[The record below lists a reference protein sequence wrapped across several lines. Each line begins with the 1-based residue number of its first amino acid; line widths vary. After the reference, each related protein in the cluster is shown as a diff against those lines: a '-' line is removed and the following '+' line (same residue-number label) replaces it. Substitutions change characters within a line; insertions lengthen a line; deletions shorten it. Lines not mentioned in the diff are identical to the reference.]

1 MNRKLLL
8 LALASSLVSVATAQE
23 KTASNSTPGV
33 TTDPDGLAVVEITG
47 SLIRSS
53 EKVQFNQVQT
63 ITPEDIQATG
73 SVTVADYLHDL
84 AVNSASSWGDNFA
97 YGATGG
103 AGIAMRGLS
112 EKYTL
117 VLVDGQR
124 VAPYGFPS
132 NGTDTFV
139 DLNTIPLNAI
149 ERIEIVH
156 DVRNRA
162 SERVPEKLGYEHVE
176 SRPRQEP
183 PGIPGDTKV
192 WRITR

>member
-1 MNRKLLL
+1 LNRTLLPL
-8 LALASSLVSVATAQE
+8 ILVGGLVSAAAVAQD
-23 KTASNSTPGV
+23 KTASNSGPSAV
-33 TTDPDGLAVVEITG
+33 SDDGLAVVEITG

-53 EKVQFNQVQT
+53 EKTQFNSVQT

-124 VAPYGFPS
+124 VAPYGFPLS
-132 NGTDTFV
+132 VCEVSWTGFQDSWNGARMSGPG
-139 DLNTIPLNAI
+139 L
-149 ERIEIVH
+149 
-156 DVRNRA
+156 RNLA
-162 SERVPEKLGYEHVE
+162 
-176 SRPRQEP
+176 PRRSP
-183 PGIPGDTKV
+183 TP
-192 WRITR
+192 